1 MKSGNIELSI
11 NLVKIGDV
19 DGREYFLDTDTGQ
32 YYVGIGD
39 HATPFC
45 SLPIENCAKEE
56 ILYKGEVVKK
66 IL

>member
-11 NLVKIGDV
+11 NLVKIGES
-19 DGREYFLDTDTGQ
+19 DGWNYFIDKDTGQ

-39 HATPFC
+39 HAVPFC
-45 SLPIENCAKEE
+45 SLPIERCAKEE
-56 ILYKGEVVKK
+56 ILYQGEVVKK